1 MIFWC
6 SLRRAIFR
14 ELPRRNITQPAFSPR
29 IRGFEDWLRVEVLDR
44 QTNRIEIS
52 PALVS
57 NEGEVRALTAR
68 LCELRTKI
76 GHHDVTRTT
85 LAISAQHAATCS
97 TFPDMALRART
108 KFPGVQFR
116 IQVGNLNDCV
126 TMFLRGDTSM
136 LLCYEAES
144 VGPLQFGPDILRGI
158 WGTDYLIPVV
168 GGALRYRV
176 RDTGGVASDT
186 PAIVYPEE
194 SYPGQVLQH
203 CQRPFGVSGSSG
215 SSFTVTAFLSVAR
228 ELSLAGLGVGWL
240 PFSMVHQE
248 IGSGALI
255 LLANTYGKEPLQIAI
270 LCR

>member
-1 MIFWC
+1 M
-6 SLRRAIFR
+6 
-14 ELPRRNITQPAFSPR
+14 
-29 IRGFEDWLRVEVLDR
+29 RVKY
-44 QTNRIEIS
+44 
-52 PALVS
+52 
-57 NEGEVRALTAR
+57 ALTAR

-108 KFPGVQFR
+108 KDLGVQFR
-116 IQVGNLNDCV
+116 IRAGNLNNCV

-176 RDTGGVASDT
+176 RDTGGIASDT
-186 PAIVYPEE
+186 PGDCL
-194 SYPGQVLQH
+194 PG
-203 CQRPFGVSGSSG
+203 G
-215 SSFTVTAFLSVAR
+215 
-228 ELSLAGLGVGWL
+228 ELSRTSPATTASGRLACRVLAAVHL
-240 PFSMVHQE
+240 P
-248 IGSGALI
+248 
-255 LLANTYGKEPLQIAI
+255 
-270 LCR
+270 